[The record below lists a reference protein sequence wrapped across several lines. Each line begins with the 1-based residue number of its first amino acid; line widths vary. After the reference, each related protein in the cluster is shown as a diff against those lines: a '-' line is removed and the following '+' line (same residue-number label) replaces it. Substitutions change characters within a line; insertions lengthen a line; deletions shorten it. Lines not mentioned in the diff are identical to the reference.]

1 MTLFLSVAIVGFSLG
16 WSYSIMARVG
26 ILVVLDLDILH
37 MWPHSLSLGLAW
49 LHLAEVLILVVGLGF
64 SSWCLWSWWPDGRHW
79 PCWRLWVT
87 LTLPMVDAVDGL
99 CIGSL
104 SGLFM

>member
-1 MTLFLSVAIVGFSLG
+1 
-16 WSYSIMARVG
+16 MAPVG
-26 ILVVLDLDILH
+26 ILVGLDLDILH

-87 LTLPMVDAVDGL
+87 LTLPMVDSVDGL
-99 CIGSL
+99 CIGGRWSKWPIHVTYVDEY
-104 SGLFM
+104 GLNIK